1 MNNFSI
7 LKDLAKKL
15 DEEVVILVSDL
26 DNIPKD
32 SIERDLINEG
42 INYKIEVKSSLDEGI
57 EFVKATHLTC
67 LF

>member
-32 SIERDLINEG
+32 SI
-42 INYKIEVKSSLDEGI
+42 
-57 EFVKATHLTC
+57 
-67 LF
+67 